1 MEEGDTELIDAMI
14 ANKRSINAELADSTS
29 RKIRKAVR
37 RAEAVVG
44 IKSGDRVKFMH
55 SWLADEWGYLVA
67 DDAID
72 PEEVDRVVRDLEML
86 ANRSKRLGHSQ
97 FKNSPGA
104 YVNSRL
110 KALARCAG
118 VDLRSGANPPE
129 AT

>member
-1 MEEGDTELIDAMI
+1 M
-14 ANKRSINAELADSTS
+14 
-29 RKIRKAVR
+29 
-37 RAEAVVG
+37 G

-86 ANRSKRLGHSQ
+86 ADRSKRLGHSQ

-104 YVNSRL
+104 FVNSRL
-110 KALARCAG
+110 KTLARRAG